1 MATSKRKIKILFL
14 GQCLQSGYEGVPL
27 QATYTSLARAAL
39 STRFPE
45 LDFNFDLRMFFHP
58 KGIKALLRYRLAVFK
73 PDIVVITALATF
85 TATEWRTGILYEMAP
100 EIVITAR
107 AFMQRLDARF
117 RSGLA
122 FSQLLN
128 KTLDKT
134 LGLRPH
140 VTHPPLTVDEYERL
154 LEDGINQCR
163 RTRSW
168 RVVLMGPGGFN
179 EDSKMDFALQ
189 SPQLWSSV
197 NQMVLGLG
205 KRLDVPVIN
214 AQEALH
220 EHSGEVYL
228 PNDHK
233 FSLRGQGVVAREVEA
248 VLTDQVIGLLHTQD
262 HPIGIGDAIVPARNH
277 AQDARATT
285 KPQIVSYPDY

>member
-1 MATSKRKIKILFL
+1 MAPTKRKIKILFL
-14 GQCLQSGYEGVPL
+14 GQCLQSGYEGVPMP
-27 QATYTSLARAAL
+27 ATYTSLARAAL

-45 LDFNFDLRMFFHP
+45 LDFNFELQMLFHP
-58 KGIKALLRYRLAVFK
+58 KGIRALLRYRLAAFK

-85 TATEWRTGILYEMAP
+85 TATQWRTGILYEIAP
-100 EIVITAR
+100 EIVVTAR
-107 AFMQRLDARF
+107 SFVQRLDARF
-117 RSGLA
+117 RSGVA
-122 FSQLLN
+122 FGQLLN

-134 LGLRPH
+134 LSLRPH
-140 VTHPPLTVDEYERL
+140 VVHPPLELDEYDRL

-163 RTRSW
+163 RTKSR

-179 EDSKMDFALQ
+179 EDTKMDFALQ
-189 SPQLWSSV
+189 SPKLWSSV
-197 NQMVLGLG
+197 NQMVLRLG

-220 EHSGEVYL
+220 EHSAEVYL

-248 VLTDQVIGLLHTQD
+248 VLADQVIGLLHND
-262 HPIGIGDAIVPARNH
+262 HDDLSEIRETVDPP
-277 AQDARATT
+277 
-285 KPQIVSYPDY
+285 IVSYFDS

>member
-1 MATSKRKIKILFL
+1 MGNSRRKIKILFL

-27 QATYTSLARAAL
+27 PATYTSLARAGL
-39 STRFPE
+39 STRFPD
-45 LDFNFDLRMFFHP
+45 LDFNLELRMLFHP
-58 KGIKALLRYRLAVFK
+58 KGLKALLRYRLAAFR

-85 TATEWRTGILYEMAP
+85 TATHWQTGILYEIAP
-100 EIVITAR
+100 EIVVTAR
-107 AFMQRLDARF
+107 SFIQRLDARF

-134 LGLRPH
+134 FSLRPH
-140 VTHPPLTVDEYERL
+140 VVHPPLKMDEYERL

-163 RTRSW
+163 RTKSR

-179 EDSKMDFALQ
+179 EDTKMDFALQ
-189 SPQLWSSV
+189 SPKLWSSV
-197 NQMVLGLG
+197 NQMVLSLG

-220 EHSGEVYL
+220 EYSGEVYL

-248 VLTDQVIGLLHTQD
+248 VLADQVIGLLHNGHNDLTD
-262 HPIGIGDAIVPARNH
+262 IREPMN
-277 AQDARATT
+277 
-285 KPQIVSYPDY
+285 VSYLDS